1 MYKSCILITDPD
13 HLYGNRPVYLLFYS
27 ALGVI
32 YAMTNVRLIKA
43 LGLMA
48 AAAICFAVTGGL
60 VKVVT
65 QSMSFLMA
73 VLGRSVIGFFMLFVY
88 FKAKGIPT
96 TAHNHGLLA
105 FRSFLGFVGMSLFF
119 FGIQKIPLSSA
130 VILNFSSPIFVAIFS
145 VFLLK
150 ERFHKALPV
159 LIGLSFLGAG
169 LIVSPDFHD
178 INAAAVLALLSAV
191 TTGLAWVLVRR
202 ISKLDTAPVIVLF
215 YMGWATMFSM
225 LAFAILAIFGVRGYG
240 INSIIGITRN
250 HVAMWALLGVGIF
263 ATLGQIF
270 TTEAYSSER
279 AAVVGVFSYLTPII
293 SYFIGLFFFDESPKL
308 LALIGGILIL
318 ISSIAVVLLER
329 TTTTMDT

>member
-1 MYKSCILITDPD
+1 
-13 HLYGNRPVYLLFYS
+13 
-27 ALGVI
+27 
-32 YAMTNVRLIKA
+32 MTNIRLIKA

-65 QSMSFLMA
+65 RSMSFLMA
-73 VLGRSVIGFFMLFVY
+73 VMGRSVIGFILLFAY
-88 FKAKGIPT
+88 FKLRGMSM

-119 FGIQKIPLSSA
+119 FGIQEIPLSSA

-145 VFLLK
+145 VTLLK
-150 ERFHKALPV
+150 ERFHKALPG
-159 LIGLSFLGAG
+159 LILLSFLGAG

-178 INAAAVLALLSAV
+178 INAAALLALFSAV

-202 ISKLDTAPVIVLF
+202 ISRDDPAPVIVLL
-215 YMGWATMFSM
+215 YMGWATVFSIVTFTG
-225 LAFAILAIFGVRGYG
+225 LTLFGVSGYG
-240 INSIIGITRN
+240 IGDIAGLTAKSD
-250 HVAMWALLGVGIF
+250 AMWALAGVGVF

-293 SYFIGLFFFDESPKL
+293 SYFIGLFFFNESPTFMAL
-308 LALIGGILIL
+308 LGGILIL
-318 ISSIAVVLLER
+318 FSSITVVLLER
-329 TTTTMDT
+329 AATSVDT